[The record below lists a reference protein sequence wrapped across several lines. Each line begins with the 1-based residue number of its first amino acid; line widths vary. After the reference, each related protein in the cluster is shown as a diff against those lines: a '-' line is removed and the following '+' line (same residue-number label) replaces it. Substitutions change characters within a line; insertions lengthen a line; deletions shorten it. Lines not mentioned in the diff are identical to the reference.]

1 MKNYRNLKD
10 LIFKNLIKFLTN
22 ISILVLIGIFLSLII
37 KSSPILKEKSIIEI
51 LFSAKWHP
59 FKKEFGL
66 LTFIISTFYVTM
78 LALIIS
84 VPLCILS
91 SVYLSEYC
99 NRRIKIFFLSIIDI
113 LAGIP
118 SVIYVIWGVII
129 IVPLIKNQIAPLFN
143 VSSNGYSLLAGAIVL
158 SVMIFPIII
167 QITVQVIENVPRE
180 LREASIAIGATKWE
194 TIKFVVLKK
203 ALPGIIASIIIAA
216 SRALGETIAVLMV
229 AGNAAK
235 IPKTVFDPAYPL
247 PALIANNYGEMMS
260 IPLYESAIM
269 LSALILLI
277 IVLVFNVLARIILI
291 RIERNTQ

>member
-1 MKNYRNLKD
+1 MKNTRNLKD
-10 LIFKNLIKFLTN
+10 IIFKNLIKLLTN

-37 KSSPILKEKSIIEI
+37 KSAPILKEKSIIEI
-51 LFSAKWHP
+51 LFSTKWQP

-66 LTFIISTFYVTM
+66 WTFIISTFYVTIFS
-78 LALIIS
+78 LIIS

-99 NRRIKIFFLSIIDI
+99 NKRIKIFFLSIIDI

-118 SVIYVIWGVII
+118 SVIYGIWGVII
-129 IVPLIKNQIAPLFN
+129 IVPLIKNQIAPFFN
-143 VSSNGYSLLAGAIVL
+143 ASSNGYSLLAGAIVL

-167 QITVQVIENVPRE
+167 QITVQVMENVPRE

-203 ALPGIIASIIIAA
+203 AQPGIIASIIIAT

-229 AGNAAK
+229 VGNVIK
-235 IPKTVFDPAYPL
+235 IPKSVFDPAYPL

-277 IVLVFNVLARIILI
+277 IVLAFNVLARIILI
-291 RIERNTQ
+291 RIERKS